1 MDMTPE
7 KMTDRQLIE
16 QTLAGNAICYDIL
29 FDRYRRQ
36 LYAVTLGKCGDE
48 QDAGDIVQET
58 FVKAYFNL
66 PRYNPEYTFGQW
78 IYTIARNL
86 YIDFARR
93 KRSAT
98 ATVSIDGMFGDR
110 DTGGINPPCEAPNPE
125 ERIISRQSSRL
136 LDKLMDELPPRY
148 RTMIE
153 LRFVGEYSYEEIA
166 EKLGMPIG
174 TVKTQIHRAR
184 ERLCALITDR
194 KLL

>member
-1 MDMTPE
+1 MDITPE
-7 KMTDRQLIE
+7 KLTDQQLIE
-16 QTLAGNAICYDIL
+16 QILAGNAVCYETL

-36 LYAVTLGKCGDE
+36 LYAATLSKCGDE

-58 FVKAYFNL
+58 YVKAYFNL

-78 IYTIARNL
+78 VYTIARNL
-86 YIDFARR
+86 FIDFARR
-93 KRSAT
+93 RRSAGS
-98 ATVSIDGMFGDR
+98 TVSIDG
-110 DTGGINPPCEAPNPE
+110 TGGSEINPPCDTPNPE
-125 ERIISRQSSRL
+125 ERIISRQSGRL
-136 LDKLMDELPPRY
+136 LDNLMEELPPRY

-153 LRFVGEYSYEEIA
+153 LRFIGEYSYEEIA

>member
-1 MDMTPE
+1 MDITPE
-7 KMTDRQLIE
+7 KLTDRQLIE
-16 QTLAGNAICYDIL
+16 QTLAGNTICYETL
-29 FDRYRRQ
+29 FDRYRPQ
-36 LYAVTLGKCGDE
+36 LYAATLSKCGDE
-48 QDAGDIVQET
+48 QDAGDIIQET
-58 FVKAYFNL
+58 YVKAYFNL

-86 YIDFARR
+86 FIDFARR
-93 KRSAT
+93 KRSAGS
-98 ATVSIDGMFGDR
+98 TVSID
-110 DTGGINPPCEAPNPE
+110 DTGGAGINPPCDMPNPE
-125 ERIISRQSSRL
+125 ERIISRQRGRL
-136 LDKLMDELPPRY
+136 LDKLMEELPPRY